1 MKNQFAQLIQNNES
15 VHIYYNIDD
24 MRSYLDNLVSYIVSG
39 IEQERHTLVIESE
52 RLIPLIF
59 EKLEGILTEDQLIYI
74 HTINNFD
81 YYCSSGSFQPAIIFE
96 HLSRHLDPFYKNN
109 RSFQIWAHVE
119 WGQQE
124 GIVSILEEFENEADK
139 LVNKGGLYLVCAYD
153 EERVP
158 EVLKLALMKCH
169 PYVILENKI
178 TPSNLYV
185 MTDAV

>member
-1 MKNQFAQLIQNNES
+1 MKNQFAQLIENNKS

-24 MRSYLDNLVSYIVSG
+24 MRSYVDNLVSYIVSG
-39 IEQERHTLVIESE
+39 VEQERHTLVIESE

-59 EKLEGILTEDQLIYI
+59 KRLEGILTKDQLTYI

-96 HLSRHLDPFYKNN
+96 HLSKHLDPFYKNN
-109 RSFQIWAHVE
+109 TSFQIWAHVE

-124 GIVSILEEFENEADK
+124 GIIPILEEFENEADT
-139 LVNKGGLYLVCAYD
+139 LVTEGGLYLVCAYD

-158 EVLKLALMKCH
+158 EALKLALMKCH
-169 PYVILENKI
+169 PYLILENKI
-178 TPSNLYV
+178 RSSDLYI
-185 MTDAV
+185 MTGAV